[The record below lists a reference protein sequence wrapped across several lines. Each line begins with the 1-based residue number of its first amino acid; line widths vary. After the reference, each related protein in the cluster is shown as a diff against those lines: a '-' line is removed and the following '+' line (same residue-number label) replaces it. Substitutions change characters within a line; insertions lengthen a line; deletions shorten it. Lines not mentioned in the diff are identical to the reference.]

1 MGKGESSGTE
11 NLYPVTPALVR
22 LGTHLGLH
30 KKSLALHSGLGADSN
45 CKTTRR
51 GSRHRSVARTE
62 TFTAFRPLPDL
73 DTWIAIFL
81 GLQDSAGLN
90 SGRLQGWIFVLP
102 GRRGKPTKSTS

>member
-1 MGKGESSGTE
+1 MGKRVSSGTGQHSE
-11 NLYPVTPALVR
+11 FIPNYSGIGEAGNSSRPSQEVLGPAF
-22 LGTHLGLH
+22 
-30 KKSLALHSGLGADSN
+30 GLGADSN

-81 GLQDSAGLN
+81 GLQDCAGFEFRTAAGLDFCLA
-90 SGRLQGWIFVLP
+90 R
-102 GRRGKPTKSTS
+102 